1 MGDLEMSSI
10 KASEIYEIRTFSK
23 GRVYISVPSEPGIRV
38 PRFGELIHR
47 TEPFEIRLKVN
58 DDYHRLSFMDTSG
71 ALRTAPQNK
80 ETFETF
86 FLELARVLE
95 SDEWV
100 FDKNGFFLRGYKRI
114 QAGQRRVVCAA
125 LMYGKNEIICA
136 PRHFDE
142 TCHRLLS
149 KVDYYQGKA
158 PIQGFVDQYGQFM
171 DRKEAWKVA
180 LEANQIIRICGGN
193 EEGVLYSENLY

>member
-1 MGDLEMSSI
+1 MSSI
-10 KASEIYEIRTFSK
+10 KASEVYEIRTFSK

-47 TEPFEIRLKVN
+47 AEPFEIHLKVN

-86 FLELARVLE
+86 FLELAQVLE

-114 QAGQRRVVCAA
+114 QADRRRVVSAA
-125 LMYGKNEIICA
+125 LLYGKNNIVCS

-142 TCHRLLS
+142 ICHSQLS
-149 KVDYYQGKA
+149 RFNYFNGKT
-158 PIQGFVDQYGQFM
+158 PVQGFVDQYGQFM

-180 LEANQIIRICGGN
+180 LESNQIIRICGGN

>member
-1 MGDLEMSSI
+1 MDDLEMSSI
-10 KASEIYEIRTFSK
+10 KASEVYEIRTFSK
-23 GRVYISVPSEPGIRV
+23 GRVYISVPSEPGVRV
-38 PRFGELIHR
+38 PRFGELVHHI
-47 TEPFEIRLKVN
+47 ESFEIYLKVN
-58 DDYHRLSFMDTSG
+58 DDYHRLSFMDTRG
-71 ALRTAPQNK
+71 ALRKAPHNK

-125 LMYGKNEIICA
+125 LMYGENELICA

-171 DRKEAWKVA
+171 NRKEAWKVA

>member
-1 MGDLEMSSI
+1 MSSI
-10 KASEIYEIRTFSK
+10 KASEVYEIRTFSK
-23 GRVYISVPSEPGIRV
+23 GRVYISVPSEPGVRV
-38 PRFGELIHR
+38 PRFGELVHHI
-47 TEPFEIRLKVN
+47 ESFEIYLKVN

-71 ALRTAPQNK
+71 ALRKAPQNK

-125 LMYGKNEIICA
+125 LMYGENELICA

-171 DRKEAWKVA
+171 NRKEAWKVA

>member
-1 MGDLEMSSI
+1 MDDLEMSSI
-10 KASEIYEIRTFSK
+10 KASEVYEIRTFSK

-47 TEPFEIRLKVN
+47 AEPFEIHLKVN

-71 ALRTAPQNK
+71 ALRTASQNK

-86 FLELARVLE
+86 FLELAQVLE

-125 LMYGKNEIICA
+125 LSYGVNKLICS

-149 KVDYYQGKA
+149 KVDYYQGKV

-180 LEANQIIRICGGN
+180 LESNQIIRICGGN

>member
-1 MGDLEMSSI
+1 MSSI

-47 TEPFEIRLKVN
+47 AEPFEIHLKVN

-125 LMYGKNEIICA
+125 LMYSENELICA

-142 TCHRLLS
+142 KCHRLLS
-149 KVDYYQGKA
+149 KVDYYQGKV

-171 DRKEAWKVA
+171 NRKEAWKVT
-180 LEANQIIRICGGN
+180 LEANQIIRICRGN